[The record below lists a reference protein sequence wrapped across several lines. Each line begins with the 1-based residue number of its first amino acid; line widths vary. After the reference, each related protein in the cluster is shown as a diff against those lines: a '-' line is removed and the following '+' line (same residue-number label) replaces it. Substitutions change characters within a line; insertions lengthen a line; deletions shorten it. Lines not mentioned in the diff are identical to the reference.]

1 MAIEGSAG
9 HARLVVRAGPLLRP
23 VLNARTDM
31 RFTCAL
37 INTVKEAP
45 ADATSV
51 SHILLTRGGFV
62 RRVGAGIYEYLPLG
76 ARVLKKTE
84 ALVRREMDRAGALE
98 VVMPALLPADYFKE
112 SGRWD
117 RFGDTLFRL
126 KDRKGGDYH
135 LGPTHE
141 ELVTDIALQGTKS

>member
-1 MAIEGSAG
+1 MARSAP
-9 HARLVVRAGPLLRP
+9 RAGPPPAP
-23 VLNARTDM
+23 VLNARTAM
-31 RFTCAL
+31 RFSRAL

-76 ARVLKKTE
+76 TRVLKKTE
-84 ALVRREMDRAGALE
+84 AHVRREMDRAGALE

-117 RFGDTLFRL
+117 
-126 KDRKGGDYH
+126 
-135 LGPTHE
+135 
-141 ELVTDIALQGTKS
+141 